1 MANGILIIDKPQ
13 DWTSSGIG
21 LMERETA
28 GVVPLILAAVPSSS
42 QQTRCAGLCCEKR
55 RDLSA

>member
-1 MANGILIIDKPQ
+1 MSNGILIIDKPQ

-21 LMERETA
+21 
-28 GVVPLILAAVPSSS
+28 
-42 QQTRCAGLCCEKR
+42 CEKR